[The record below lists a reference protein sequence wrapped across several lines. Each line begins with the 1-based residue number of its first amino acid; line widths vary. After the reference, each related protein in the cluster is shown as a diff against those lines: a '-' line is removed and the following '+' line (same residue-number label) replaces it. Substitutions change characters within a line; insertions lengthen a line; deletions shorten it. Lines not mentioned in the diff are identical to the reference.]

1 MQIFSQLCCHI
12 SLDYPCNSTAP
23 WECSPVSPEQLLLQL
38 PTGSEGQCPV
48 RHYAVGKFL
57 PVHKS
62 SQIHI
67 EFGSPFLAQVLQTS
81 KVQVSKTFKL
91 SSYLF
96 HRPIVTD
103 ASSAACSFSDCG
115 WLAKPWFAKV
125 CAADPGIGNNCEN
138 HARNWNKM
146 IQHAFLVDQKNKFI
160 TRWKGKRDFR
170 NKLPQ
175 WPSSGCR
182 DPHPDGLF
190 HAHMP
195 CSLEIQ
201 FNKIQW
207 LKSNRLLSRAYK
219 FNYNKYDMA

>member
-1 MQIFSQLCCHI
+1 MIGKSEFSPPDNYEVSPGKSFLVAIVVVCKDILTWKNLKMQIFSQLCCHI

-115 WLAKPWFAKV
+115 
-125 CAADPGIGNNCEN
+125 
-138 HARNWNKM
+138 
-146 IQHAFLVDQKNKFI
+146 
-160 TRWKGKRDFR
+160 
-170 NKLPQ
+170 
-175 WPSSGCR
+175 
-182 DPHPDGLF
+182 
-190 HAHMP
+190 
-195 CSLEIQ
+195 
-201 FNKIQW
+201 
-207 LKSNRLLSRAYK
+207 
-219 FNYNKYDMA
+219 